1 MKMAIS
7 RKPNPAKVS
16 EEKIQSVIN
25 QGGSVATTNEPEISE
40 SEKKNLQLRLDAELI
55 KRIDESRKKR
65 AIPPPRHTWLLEAI
79 HEKLALD

>member
-25 QGGSVATTNEPEISE
+25 QGGSVAIKNKIETNEP
-40 SEKKNLQLRLDAELI
+40 EKKNLQLRLDAELI

>member
-7 RKPNPAKVS
+7 RKPNPVTVS
-16 EEKIQSVIN
+16 EDKIQSVIEK
-25 QGGSVATTNEPEISE
+25 GGSVAITNEPAISE
-40 SEKKNLQLRLDAELI
+40 PEKKNLQLRLDAELI